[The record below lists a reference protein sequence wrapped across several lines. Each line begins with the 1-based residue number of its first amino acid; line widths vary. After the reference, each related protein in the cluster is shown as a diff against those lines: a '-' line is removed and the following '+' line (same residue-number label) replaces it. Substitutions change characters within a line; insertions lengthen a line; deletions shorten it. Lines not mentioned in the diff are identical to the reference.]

1 MNCTIP
7 ICRNL
12 KTSSYRGL
20 YQYEIRRI
28 GRENIPLL
36 RRHNLSVAAWIARLP
51 EAVVV
56 PGQGPVPLAMLVWDV
71 FRTLTRQDNSWRP
84 GGEVRHFQ
92 MDKLSSGQTFVAAG
106 FHWLFGTTRHVT
118 VLLYTS
124 PVLSHL
130 VFRIRHSMFL
140 QIGLQVLLPSFLL
153 VNVSGG
159 NLSSRL
165 EWLPSVLAVS
175 AVFLFLILTFRL
187 GHDQLLS
194 PHSPIIRKRLKNNPI
209 AEPMAN

>member
-1 MNCTIP
+1 
-7 ICRNL
+7 
-12 KTSSYRGL
+12 
-20 YQYEIRRI
+20 
-28 GRENIPLL
+28 
-36 RRHNLSVAAWIARLP
+36 
-51 EAVVV
+51 
-56 PGQGPVPLAMLVWDV
+56 
-71 FRTLTRQDNSWRP
+71 
-84 GGEVRHFQ
+84 
-92 MDKLSSGQTFVAAG
+92 
-106 FHWLFGTTRHVT
+106 
-118 VLLYTS
+118 
-124 PVLSHL
+124 
-130 VFRIRHSMFL
+130 MFL